1 MQNLHTWAQPE
12 QDHEKSPKVF
22 FFRNTLLTLQAN
34 KAFMNRKSI
43 SILLSEEAENFVK
56 SQPIKAQKKIYFNIF
71 KVEGGVMDKE
81 LFKKLEDSEIW
92 ELRTLYDGMCYRL
105 FAFWEKDL
113 GAYVMVTHGIVKKTQ
128 KTPKTEIEKAE
139 RLMHEY
145 YNNRQ

>member
-1 MQNLHTWAQPE
+1 
-12 QDHEKSPKVF
+12 
-22 FFRNTLLTLQAN
+22 
-34 KAFMNRKSI
+34 MNRKSI

-145 YNNRQ
+145 YNNKQKRKWLK

>member
-1 MQNLHTWAQPE
+1 M
-12 QDHEKSPKVF
+12 
-22 FFRNTLLTLQAN
+22 QAN
-34 KAFMNRKSI
+34 RAFMNRKSI

-145 YNNRQ
+145 YNNKQWRKWLK